1 MLFYTKTS
9 VSHGAQR
16 DPASCFILSQ
26 VAEVIW
32 YIGRYSFLCRYG
44 LSSRD
49 TLALKVGMDL
59 NIRRRRSQ
67 ETLIKKSIRV
77 VSAFIAIIP
86 THHVVKCRRTLFELN
101 S

>member
-9 VSHGAQR
+9 VSQGTQR
-16 DPASCFILSQ
+16 DTASCFTLSQ

-44 LSSRD
+44 LNYRD
-49 TLALKVGMDL
+49 NLALKVVMDL
-59 NIRRRRSQ
+59 KIRRRRRR

-77 VSAFIAIIP
+77 VSAFIAFIP
-86 THHVVKCRRTLFELN
+86 IHHFVKCRRTLFELN

>member
-9 VSHGAQR
+9 VSQGTQR

-44 LSSRD
+44 LSYRD

-59 NIRRRRSQ
+59 KIRRR

-77 VSAFIAIIP
+77 VSAFIVIIP
-86 THHVVKCRRTLFELN
+86 IHHFVKCRRTLFELN